1 MDIQIS
7 ITGRIAFEPRFFP
20 VSNNAPAM
28 WAATL
33 EVNGPPTPGRGGSAY
48 IPTRHVEVVTYGVAA
63 IRASQSYRKGH
74 VIVVQGCD
82 LIARSYDTKDRANKP
97 IVRAVIKITATA
109 IGLCSRYDVVSEAET
124 AWPPAG
130 TASPRMVQG
139 GTPTTTEVPAAAAA

>member
-20 VSNNAPAM
+20 VSNTAPAM
-28 WAATL
+28 WSATL
-33 EVNGPPTPGRGGSAY
+33 EVNGPPSPGRDGSAY

-63 IRASQSYRKGH
+63 IRANESYRKGH

-82 LIARSYDTKDRANKP
+82 LLARSYETKDRANKP

-109 IGLCSRYDVVSEAET
+109 IGLCSRYSVVSEAET

-130 TASPRMVQG
+130 TPSPRMVQG
-139 GTPTTTEVPAAAAA
+139 ATASHTNLPAAA